1 MLQFVRCSF
10 VVRVADFREVAPQFC
25 VLVRGEE
32 CRSLS
37 LTRCH
42 FCIFIR
48 LYFRYKENK
57 HIEFYN
63 TEAKEKLDR
72 LNKQMAIQLANVHE
86 TLDVIHNDY
95 NRMVNKMKYD
105 DYEKGGPIKAEMDR
119 SLNFSKSDIVL
130 SIKKLVFA

>member
-1 MLQFVRCSF
+1 MSKDFVF
-10 VVRVADFREVAPQFC
+10 IVI
-25 VLVRGEE
+25 
-32 CRSLS
+32 
-37 LTRCH
+37 
-42 FCIFIR
+42 CIFLAGFIFSAFLR

-57 HIEFYN
+57 YIELYN
-63 TEAKEKLDR
+63 AEAKEKLDR

-119 SLNFSKSDIVL
+119 SLNFSKSESDLDDSSIVE
-130 SIKKLVFA
+130 SRPS